1 MPILHP
7 IFAIIFV
14 FLAIGSYLEVYK
26 FQRKQP
32 LFVII
37 GAILMIV
44 AAGLRL
50 WAGADYPIYRN
61 LFTGFSLYT
70 EYGDVWDK
78 AMFRKNSEQIE
89 WLYVL
94 LNKLIFDAGLPFF
107 AVTFTAA
114 LISISIKLFTIYKNV
129 EFPLL
134 GILFYFMPIMFF
146 EDAGQIR
153 QGLAIAFCVFSFQF
167 IKTRNLWMF
176 LLCMYIALGFHKTA
190 VVFIPAYWLV
200 KIPMNS
206 KRIFWVLILAIIT
219 SPLEL
224 YRIGGDLFSSIAPPD
239 ASDAYTGYVDDKYYG
254 TEVESGLNDIVKLI
268 MIVILI
274 RYDKKACDN
283 VWWYEYMR
291 NLGVFGLVLFY
302 FFRSNQIFAI
312 RLPGVYLFFLT
323 MFCLPS
329 IVYALKDS
337 TRKLLY
343 MGFMAYLSM
352 MFFYFGKGNGNSAG
366 FTIGRYKNVLWK

>member
-14 FLAIGSYLEVYK
+14 ILAVGSYLEIFK
-26 FQRKQP
+26 FEKKQP
-32 LFVII
+32 LFII
-37 GAILMIV
+37 LGGVLIV
-44 AAGLRL
+44 LAAGLRL
-50 WAGADYPIYRN
+50 WAGADYPIYRS
-61 LFTGFSLYT
+61 LFTGFSIYT

-78 AMFRKNSEQIE
+78 AMFRKSSEEIE
-89 WLYVL
+89 WLFVL
-94 LNKLIFDAGLPFF
+94 INKLVFDAGLPFF
-107 AVTFTAA
+107 MVTFIAA
-114 LISISIKLFTIYKNV
+114 LISIPIKLITIYKNV
-129 EFPLL
+129 GFPTL
-134 GILFYFMPIMFF
+134 GVLFYFMPIMFF

-153 QGLAIAFCVFSFQF
+153 QGLGIAFCVLSFHF

-176 LLCMYIALGFHKTA
+176 LLCMYVALGFHKTA
-190 VVFIPAYWLV
+190 IVFIPAYWLV

-206 KRIFWVLILAIIT
+206 KRIFWVIILAIIS
-219 SPLEL
+219 SPFEL
-224 YRIGGDLFSSIAPPD
+224 YRLAGDLFSSIAPPD
-239 ASDAYTGYVDDKYYG
+239 ASNAYTGYVDDKYYG
-254 TEVESGLNDIVKLI
+254 TAVESGLNDIVKLFFI
-268 MIVILI
+268 AILI
-274 RYDKKACDN
+274 KYDKKACNN

-352 MFFYFGKGNGNSAG
+352 MFFYFGKGNGDAAG
-366 FTIGRYKNVLWK
+366 FTMDKYNNVLWK